1 MSSTLTIEYIFESLP
16 IVSFLVRKHVLSQGE
31 RDCGGGGDG
40 RVVSGPTAD
49 PGRIHRGSD
58 FGSQ

>member
-1 MSSTLTIEYIFESLP
+1 MSSTLPIEYIFKSLL
-16 IVSFLVRKHVLSQGE
+16 SFLVRKHVLSQGE

>member
-1 MSSTLTIEYIFESLP
+1 MSITLPIEYIFKYLL
-16 IVSFLVRKHVLSQGE
+16 SFLVRKHVLSQGE

-58 FGSQ
+58 TGSQ